1 VFEIE
6 IRNVDSS
13 YIEFLSVYD
22 NRVPFKSNRPWLWPI
37 NIDGI
42 DYGIPLTT
50 SDQSAGYA
58 GFLRCCYTATTGLN
72 FHFMVPV
79 PREALSPSRSLPPN
93 LKKEL
98 DYYHEI
104 EKYIVSEAKIIRR
117 LSETGDMGRN
127 FNKHSI
133 DYAKIEQVT
142 RYWYPGIDAGLF
154 LSHKEDAM
162 SIGKNGKAYFTKE
175 ELEAAR
181 ANANALEYAQ
191 RQGYELVKEHN
202 YYRMKDHDSLIF
214 KPNGTFFWNSRQIKG
229 DAIDFQIHYEG
240 KSMVDA
246 VLTLSGNVGQSYTHP
261 VSPRNSVSSPES
273 KAPEA
278 PLQMPDKSATN
289 RQLFGYL
296 CGTRGLEK
304 EVVLRMLE
312 QGRLYQS
319 SVDLKNGRQIHNAV
333 FVYKDQSGEV
343 CGGYKRGMASWDGA
357 TPYKKA
363 VAGSD
368 KNYGWM
374 LPGQSNGN
382 TVCVF
387 EAAIDAASHASLEA
401 MDGKDWQAVDRLSLE
416 GLNKT
421 PLDRYL
427 AARPNVTNIR
437 LMLDGDGPGRQAAQQ
452 LASQLRE
459 KGYQVEDLAPPFGKD
474 WNEVLTETRSM
485 ELEQQEQLTQ
495 QQEEPE
501 FEQ

>member
-1 VFEIE
+1 
-6 IRNVDSS
+6 
-13 YIEFLSVYD
+13 
-22 NRVPFKSNRPWLWPI
+22 
-37 NIDGI
+37 
-42 DYGIPLTT
+42 
-50 SDQSAGYA
+50 
-58 GFLRCCYTATTGLN
+58 
-72 FHFMVPV
+72 
-79 PREALSPSRSLPPN
+79 
-93 LKKEL
+93 
-98 DYYHEI
+98 
-104 EKYIVSEAKIIRR
+104 
-117 LSETGDMGRN
+117 
-127 FNKHSI
+127 
-133 DYAKIEQVT
+133 
-142 RYWYPGIDAGLF
+142 
-154 LSHKEDAM
+154 M

-175 ELEAAR
+175 ELETAR

-202 YYRMKDHDSLIF
+202 YYRMKEHDSLVF
-214 KPNGTFFWNSRQIKG
+214 KPDGVFFWNSRQIKG

-246 VLTLSGNVGQSYTHP
+246 VLTLSGSAGQAPSRP
-261 VSPRNSVSSPES
+261 VPSPSPES
-273 KAPEA
+273 NAPAA

-304 EVVLRMLE
+304 QVVQRMLQ
-312 QGRLYQS
+312 QGLLYQS
-319 SVDLKNGRQIHNAV
+319 SVKLESGRQLHNAV
-333 FVYKDQSGEV
+333 FVYKDQTGEV
-343 CGGYKRGMASWDGA
+343 CGGYKRGMANWEGA
-357 TPYKKA
+357 PSYKKA

-374 LPGQSNGN
+374 LPGRGGSD

-421 PLDRYL
+421 PLDRHL
-427 AARPNVTNIR
+427 ESHPNVTNIR
-437 LMLDGDGPGRQAAQQ
+437 LMLDGDGPGRQASQQ

-459 KGYQVEDLAPPFGKD
+459 KGYQVEDVAPPFGKD

-485 ELEQQEQLTQ
+485 ELEQ
-495 QQEEPE
+495 EEPE